1 MQSLFAILLIIGFLG
16 IIVGAIMLIAS
27 LIRKKNKK
35 KSLIIMGASFVVMVL
50 GVIGV
55 DMNAPK
61 ETATSSNSK
70 IEATSETK
78 KNSSNSTKSSTEESS
93 STKKSSST
101 TESSST
107 KESSSTTES
116 SSTKESSS
124 TTESSSSNDLTSV
137 NTQITAYL
145 EQNKGFANGTL
156 DENGNPTE
164 NGTPNPV
171 FNWALTVSEISYEE
185 NLIKVNVNDNFLTLS
200 QTDASSAALYAQNA
214 AVSIISENEG
224 WDMDKAAD
232 GVFTQVYYNGKVI
245 GRSKMTNVKEF
256 KWKEF

>member
-61 ETATSSNSK
+61 ETATSSSSK
-70 IEATSETK
+70 IEATSETQ
-78 KNSSNSTKSSTEESS
+78 KNSSNSTE
-93 STKKSSST
+93 
-101 TESSST
+101 
-107 KESSSTTES
+107 

-137 NTQITAYL
+137 NTQIAAYL

-200 QTDASSAALYAQNA
+200 QTDASSSALYAQNA
-214 AVSIISENEG
+214 AVSIISEDEG
-224 WDMDKAAD
+224 WDMDKSAD